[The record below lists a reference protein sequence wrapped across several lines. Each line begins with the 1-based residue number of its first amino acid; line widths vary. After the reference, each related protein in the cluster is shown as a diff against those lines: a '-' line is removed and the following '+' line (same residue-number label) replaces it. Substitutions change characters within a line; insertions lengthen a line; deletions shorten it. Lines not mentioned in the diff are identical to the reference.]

1 MDEIFKEHPMNLA
14 MNITKYRMVLQRYF
28 QILTL
33 RYDIKREYL
42 TLGIPVF
49 IALMILVMAVMAGHT
64 FVTDDPTGSGE
75 SVNDE
80 AAAKKAAYEAL
91 VAEMEMAEAAERGEI
106 VEAEAEEAAPEPAK
120 EKPKDD
126 LDHIMVFAVLVAIIP
141 YSIDSFLQKR
151 LLQKREVAFSEFLYK
166 LSELMRGGIDPVK
179 GFINLSKTNLGV
191 ISSNAQDAA
200 SSMVLGKSFEESM
213 HRMSASMKSRLVA
226 RYIDVVVQAAYT
238 GGNVADLLF
247 RTSEDMRSVINIQR
261 EKEANLKQYIV
272 IFYLAQGII
281 IMLTYI
287 LSTSLLPLI
296 QGVGMEMLGGSGL
309 SDIDFERGFFHMII
323 LNALFGGLI
332 IGQITEGEMKHGFK
346 HSAILIMLSYVA
358 CVTLLLPAGA
368 GTTYMITVA
377 SGDSQEAFGG
387 IPLQQPIIF
396 NVTDMDGNPVANTFV
411 KMSISPE
418 GVISSSMTAEDGTV
432 AVSPVPGSQT
442 GTYLVTATAG
452 ESSATATII
461 VGGVGE

>member
-1 MDEIFKEHPMNLA
+1 MNFA
-14 MNITKYRMVLQRYF
+14 MNIERYRMVMQRYIR
-28 QILTL
+28 ILTI

-49 IALMILVMAVMAGHT
+49 VALLILSMAVLTGHS
-64 FVTDDPTGSGE
+64 FVTDDASAGG

-80 AAAKKAAYEAL
+80 AASKKAAYEAL
-91 VAEMEMAEAAERGEI
+91 VAEMEAAEAAERGE
-106 VEAEAEEAAPEPAK
+106 VVAVAEEEPEPEVPEPDSEGDK
-120 EKPKDD
+120 SKDD

-141 YSIDSFLQKR
+141 YSLDSYLQKK
-151 LLQKREVAFSEFLYK
+151 LLQKREIAFSELLYK

-191 ISSNAQDAA
+191 ITSNAQDAA

-213 HRMSASMKSRLVA
+213 HKMSDSMKSRLVA

-247 RTSEDMRSVINIQR
+247 RTSEDMRSVIAIQR

-281 IMLTYI
+281 VMLTYI

-296 QGVGMEMLGGSGL
+296 QGVGMEMLGGAGL
-309 SDIDFERGFFHMII
+309 SDINFERGFFHMII

-332 IGQITEGEMKHGFK
+332 VGQITEGEIKHGFK
-346 HSAILIMLSYVA
+346 HSAALITLSYIA
-358 CVTLLLPAGA
+358 CVTLLLPAGV
-368 GTTYMITVA
+368 GGSYIIDVV
-377 SGDSQEAFGG
+377 SGDSQEVFGG
-387 IPLQQPIIF
+387 IPLQQPIVF
-396 NVTDMDGNPVANTFV
+396 NVTDMDGNPVPNEFV
-411 KMSISPE
+411 KLSISPD
-418 GVISSSMTAEDGTV
+418 GVITSSMTEDDGTV
-432 AVSPVPGSQT
+432 KVAPVPGST
-442 GTYLVTATAG
+442 EGTYIVTAMVG
-452 ESSATATII
+452 ESTGTATII
-461 VGGVGE
+461 VNGGGD